1 MRALLLPC
9 LQRLMRSFQPDRH
22 HPHSST
28 FGLIE
33 AVADLCEV
41 IALKDAH
48 DFTNGR
54 VVLEDRAL
62 NCYDGLSQFWAS
74 AWVVMWLV
82 PVKGMGVRAVYFAE
96 HSSGVSPQ

>member
-9 LQRLMRSFQPDRH
+9 LKTLTRSYQPDRH

-28 FGLIE
+28 FSLIE
-33 AVADLCEV
+33 LAADLREV
-41 IALKDAH
+41 VPLKNAH

-62 NCYDGLSQFWAS
+62 NCHDGLSQFWAS

>member
-1 MRALLLPC
+1 MRALLVPC
-9 LQRLMRSFQPDRH
+9 LKTLMSSYQPDRH

-33 AVADLCEV
+33 LVADLCEAV
-41 IALKDAH
+41 ALKDAH
-48 DFTNGR
+48 VFTNGR

-62 NCYDGLSQFWAS
+62 NCHDDLSQFWAS
-74 AWVVMWLV
+74 AWVVMWVV